1 MFVLQEYKTSARY
14 YQQRFPL
21 TRTALKA
28 VFGSFGALRKIIQQS
43 VKVFPRKYLIVN
55 PESGKPYSNLSG
67 TISSTFSTPDVLEAN
82 DGNPISAN
90 ILRHSYVTYMWK
102 KKQISDTQKKELAK
116 LMLHQVGTAESSYL
130 QKLDEFV
137 VDD

>member
-1 MFVLQEYKTSARY
+1 
-14 YQQRFPL
+14 
-21 TRTALKA
+21 
-28 VFGSFGALRKIIQQS
+28 
-43 VKVFPRKYLIVN
+43 VFPRKYLIVN
-55 PESGKPYSNLSG
+55 PENGKPYSNLSS

-102 KKQISDTQKKELAK
+102 KKQISDPQKKELAK

-137 VDD
+137 EDDSLFV